1 MCSPAATAAATA
13 TTSDAVQH
21 RCPPLTRT
29 ALHCTKPD
37 ARPPR
42 LLSQAL
48 VDRSLVLTGLD
59 ECLSAACARIRAIEP
74 TDGRWVAGRWVSHRG
89 KEAVATAS
97 TLRALIDAERVRGVA
112 DSTVWLAAAG
122 GAHPTV
128 GEPSA
133 AAVAL
138 TSHLKESAGP
148 LAQLGA
154 ASPLLRT
161 IGWTAASLA
170 DAGVDGGECCG
181 AIVHD
186 HALRWTLLGDA
197 CDVAYAR
204 ARAAL
209 EDGATS
215 LSLGGALADVECAIA
230 LREAQTS
237 SLLLFRWVDEIAAC
251 DDGEGGDDEALLQA
265 ARGALDKVEPGY
277 VDAGAVAINGY
288 GWCDTQRQLEVRGAA
303 ASSYTRARRLRGG
316 CQVARHALCRWYG
329 QAPNMLLVL
338 DYRVGAGLFTLTSVS
353 AYGQGRGL

>member
-1 MCSPAATAAATA
+1 MRLILATRGSESFEEADGARLRSKAKRVSVNEVDADRIGTAGERGTHRVFENEPGKKQLPDGVAA
-13 TTSDAVQH
+13 DFVAVS
-21 RCPPLTRT
+21 
-29 ALHCTKPD
+29 CTKPD
-37 ARPPR
+37 ARHPR

-197 CDVAYAR
+197 CDV
-204 ARAAL
+204 
-209 EDGATS
+209 
-215 LSLGGALADVECAIA
+215 
-230 LREAQTS
+230 
-237 SLLLFRWVDEIAAC
+237 
-251 DDGEGGDDEALLQA
+251 
-265 ARGALDKVEPGY
+265 
-277 VDAGAVAINGY
+277 
-288 GWCDTQRQLEVRGAA
+288 
-303 ASSYTRARRLRGG
+303 
-316 CQVARHALCRWYG
+316 
-329 QAPNMLLVL
+329 
-338 DYRVGAGLFTLTSVS
+338 
-353 AYGQGRGL
+353 